1 MTGAATARTR
11 GATALPAIL
20 FLAFAF
26 LFQGFAVQTHIHTAV
41 AAAAPAKT
49 GHSGKTLPDDPAKC
63 PLCQEFLLS
72 GSFVMPAA
80 VALPVPAAA
89 VFTAVRLPAA
99 QLIRLFPSHSWHGR
113 APPHA

>member
-1 MTGAATARTR
+1 MTGEGTARTR
-11 GATALPAIL
+11 RATALPAIL

-26 LFQGFAVQTHIHTAV
+26 LFQGFAVQTHIHTSV
-41 AAAAPAKT
+41 AAPAT
-49 GHSGKTLPDDPAKC
+49 HSGKTLPGDPAKC

-80 VALPVPAAA
+80 VTLPVPAAA
-89 VFTAVRLPAA
+89 AFTAVRLPAA
-99 QLIRLFPSHSWHGR
+99 QSIHLFPSHSWHGR

>member
-1 MTGAATARTR
+1 MTGRGTGRRRAA
-11 GATALPAIL
+11 ALPAIL

-41 AAAAPAKT
+41 AAT
-49 GHSGKTLPDDPAKC
+49 HGHSGKTLPNDAAKC
-63 PLCQEFLLS
+63 PLCQKFLLS
-72 GSFVMPAA
+72 GSFIMPAVA
-80 VALPVPAAA
+80 ALPVPAAA

-99 QLIRLFPSHSWHGR
+99 QLIRLFASHSWHGR